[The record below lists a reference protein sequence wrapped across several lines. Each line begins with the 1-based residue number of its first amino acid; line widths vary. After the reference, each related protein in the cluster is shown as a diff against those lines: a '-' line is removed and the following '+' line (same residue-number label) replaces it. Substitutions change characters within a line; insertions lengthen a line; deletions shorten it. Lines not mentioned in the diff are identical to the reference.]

1 MKLSH
6 LDFSASLTSQPAA
19 AAAAHWVGLSH
30 QLLPLLL
37 SASHLLC
44 FPPYWQSL
52 AAAACLYSAA
62 AACCL
67 LNSAAP
73 CLHFAAAAALQGSAA
88 VQLRSAADRFAPI
101 CLELPLSAAASVA
114 AAFQHCCSVQG
125 RPAPAKE
132 GFLDLHNSQQS
143 SLHTSE
149 SLPRMKR
156 SCFSCSPEVLRI
168 LTRSFWIF
176 ASSAQSQNDTAWT

>member
-6 LDFSASLTSQPAA
+6 LDFSASLTCQSAA
-19 AAAAHWVGLSH
+19 AADHWVGLSH

-52 AAAACLYSAA
+52 AAAAACLYSAA

-73 CLHFAAAAALQGSAA
+73 CLNFAAAAWQGSAA

>member
-19 AAAAHWVGLSH
+19 AAHWVDLSH

-44 FPPYWQSL
+44 FLSYWQSL
-52 AAAACLYSAA
+52 AAAAACLYSAA

-73 CLHFAAAAALQGSAA
+73 CLNFAAAAWQGSAA

-101 CLELPLSAAASVA
+101 CLELPLSAAAASVA

-132 GFLDLHNSQQS
+132 GFLDLHNSQES
-143 SLHTSE
+143 SLHTYS
-149 SLPRMKR
+149 
-156 SCFSCSPEVLRI
+156 SP
-168 LTRSFWIF
+168 
-176 ASSAQSQNDTAWT
+176 

>member
-6 LDFSASLTSQPAA
+6 LDFSASLTSQSAA
-19 AAAAHWVGLSH
+19 ADHWVDLSH

-44 FPPYWQSL
+44 FLSYWQSL
-52 AAAACLYSAA
+52 VAACLYSAA

-73 CLHFAAAAALQGSAA
+73 CLNFAAAAWQGSAA

-132 GFLDLHNSQQS
+132 GFLDLHNSQES
-143 SLHTSE
+143 SLHTSK
-149 SLPRMKR
+149 SFPRMKR
-156 SCFSCSPEVLRI
+156 PCFSCPPEVLRI